1 MKTIIFALLLAA
13 LAIWGG
19 KTAFEATNSKDN
31 NINVAIAPAADTQEL
46 MGMLPS
52 GESETP
58 ADIAPAAGGQ

>member
-1 MKTIIFALLLAA
+1 MKTLIVAILLVA

-19 KTAFEATNSKDN
+19 KTAFEATNKKVDE
-31 NINVAIAPAADTQEL
+31 VAVAAAPNQGSQDL

-52 GESETP
+52 GESP